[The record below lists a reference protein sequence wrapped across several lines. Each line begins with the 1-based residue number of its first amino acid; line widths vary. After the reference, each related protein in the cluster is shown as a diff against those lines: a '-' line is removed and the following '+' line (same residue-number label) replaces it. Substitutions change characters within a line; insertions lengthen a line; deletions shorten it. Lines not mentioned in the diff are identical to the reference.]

1 MKDFMCSF
9 NQVLKK
15 LDETCYSLW
24 LFNRATMFIE
34 LIVIHDSKQTTIWV
48 TNHNEIIKGE
58 IEFLLF

>member
-34 LIVIHDSKQTTIWV
+34 LIVIHDSKQTTI
-48 TNHNEIIKGE
+48 
-58 IEFLLF
+58 

>member
-1 MKDFMCSF
+1 MHKKMAKNKKKDKKYMKDFMCSF

-34 LIVIHDSKQTTIWV
+34 LIVIHDSKQTTI
-48 TNHNEIIKGE
+48 
-58 IEFLLF
+58 